1 MSRAVGAYEPCKGSR
16 RPLFAP
22 LSPRD
27 LQKLRETSV
36 SELPSRLHDLLRRH
50 HTPVRYLFRC
60 LDGNHDGMLTRE
72 ELWKA
77 LRCFGLEVSRAE
89 ARAIFRGLLEFA
101 INDGDVALSYRSVQ
115 KALLRNEVSRVKIS
129 EQPESKNGAMRER
142 VGKIEMAHAKACLDK
157 ETAMASATKAEQA
170 AARAAA
176 DAAKAKAAQKAL
188 KVKANKAAAA
198 AAEASKQAEALRE
211 YLDHS
216 EEARVFAEECAE
228 ELHTEVVGLRKETA
242 LMQRELEASRREE
255 LNEEIVSLRSELG
268 AARNAL
274 EEAQMKETH
283 VEELRNELDSLR
295 WKLAAARLEL
305 ASRGHDEEL
314 GVPSPNSTARE
325 RWRWRQ
331 TGFISPTSTA
341 RQRWREEQNIELEE
355 QMERHSPASPTPGRR
370 REAIQ
375 RQHSITGSDLHW
387 QPTRA
392 REHGRWSAADLAAAR
407 YLAEEHFF
415 SHREPRQVQHQGLHW
430 QDGRDGPH
438 SPWHVIES
446 AMANAST

>member
-1 MSRAVGAYEPCKGSR
+1 
-16 RPLFAP
+16 
-22 LSPRD
+22 
-27 LQKLRETSV
+27 
-36 SELPSRLHDLLRRH
+36 
-50 HTPVRYLFRC
+50 
-60 LDGNHDGMLTRE
+60 
-72 ELWKA
+72 
-77 LRCFGLEVSRAE
+77 
-89 ARAIFRGLLEFA
+89 
-101 INDGDVALSYRSVQ
+101 
-115 KALLRNEVSRVKIS
+115 
-129 EQPESKNGAMRER
+129 
-142 VGKIEMAHAKACLDK
+142 LDK

-170 AARAAA
+170 AARATA

-228 ELHTEVVGLRKETA
+228 ELHTEVVGLRKETT

-255 LNEEIVSLRSELG
+255 LNEEIVTLRSELC

-314 GVPSPNSTARE
+314 GLPSPNSTARE

-331 TGFISPTSTA
+331 TGFLSPTSTA

-355 QMERHSPASPTPGRR
+355 QMERRSPASTR

-375 RQHSITGSDLHW
+375 RQHSNTESDLHW
-387 QPTRA
+387 RPTRA
-392 REHGRWSAADLAAAR
+392 REQGRWSAADLAAAR

-415 SHREPRQVQHQGLHW
+415 SHREPQQVQHQALRW
-430 QDGRDGPH
+430 QDGRAGPH

-446 AMANAST
+446 VVKNA